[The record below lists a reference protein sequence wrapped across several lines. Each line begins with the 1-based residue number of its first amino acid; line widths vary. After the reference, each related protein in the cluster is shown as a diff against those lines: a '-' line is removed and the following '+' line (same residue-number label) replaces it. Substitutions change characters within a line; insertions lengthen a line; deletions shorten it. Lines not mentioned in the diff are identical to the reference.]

1 MLKFPIFLNN
11 RFRASV
17 WCSEARIDQ
26 PERQKKQWGD
36 ERKLSLCLT
45 VLPLILTL
53 FFFHPSVPCFLF
65 SVKPG
70 G

>member
-1 MLKFPIFLNN
+1 MLKFPVFLNN

-45 VLPLILTL
+45 VLPQILTL
-53 FFFHPSVPCFLF
+53 LFFSSVCAMFPVLR
-65 SVKPG
+65 
-70 G
+70 